1 VDLPPGQSYGNVVA
15 CHVGLI
21 GPPLRSGGTGQVLVL
36 AENIA
41 MADADALMAQPPRP
55 RTLAQIYHRLS
66 ALS

>member
-1 VDLPPGQSYGNVVA
+1 MA

-21 GPPLRSGGTGQVLVL
+21 GPPLRAGGTGQVLVL